1 MIFFYIDDTLFDN
14 TGVEIKAARRYFGQF
29 PELCFSTRVIEGD
42 FLKTPHRLK
51 MKRGVF
57 QRSLEEVMNVVNHPA
72 NRRQSERTHP
82 RVPYRIAILEKQF
95 QLDNISNEGIGI
107 AVEGPDVFFI
117 GQRIDTIV
125 FEGEDPESPL
135 SGIVSHISK
144 DKHGFLCGIRF
155 IFNGSR
161 DFNYAKGLNLKFNE
175 NQV

>member
-1 MIFFYIDDTLFDN
+1 
-14 TGVEIKAARRYFGQF
+14 
-29 PELCFSTRVIEGD
+29 
-42 FLKTPHRLK
+42 
-51 MKRGVF
+51 
-57 QRSLEEVMNVVNHPA
+57 VVNNPA

-82 RVPYRIAILEKQF
+82 GAPYRIAILEKQF

-107 AVEGPDVFFI
+107 AIEGPDVFFI

-125 FEGEDPESPL
+125 FEGEDPEIPL

-155 IFNGSR
+155 VFNNSR

-175 NQV
+175 DQV